1 MKFAIYLLNF
11 ILLINIITSNS
22 IMSLQNWKKDTLSQD
37 QRIESN
43 NGKYFAIMQGDG
55 NFVLYSVK
63 GKNGR
68 DRNFPTWN
76 SGTHNKRGKTA
87 PYRVVMQNDGNAVL
101 YDAKNKPLWASNSN
115 GKGRP
120 PYNFIMQDDGNLVLY
135 DGSNSPKWASNTNNK
150 Q

>member
-1 MKFAIYLLNF
+1 LLHYFNF
-11 ILLINIITSNS
+11 YELFINELFKVKNTKNFK
-22 IMSLQNWKKDTLSQD
+22 LYFKKLFL
-37 QRIESN
+37 
-43 NGKYFAIMQGDG
+43 YFNIKMNIDNKRGLGIGDWG
-55 NFVLYSVK
+55 LGPIPNPQSPI
-63 GKNGR
+63 
-68 DRNFPTWN
+68 PTWN